1 MMNKYTRPGLAVLAI
16 VAVFVTL
23 EVVELP
29 SHTHLWREIHNS
41 GHAPLFG
48 IMSLA
53 VLALSWQFLRGRYTE
68 RLTHYAIAFALTV
81 SIGAGTELVQLFGP
95 RDADLYDLLLDML
108 GSAGF
113 LGIYFTFDNC
123 LSELHR
129 RLRTMGKTLVRLAS
143 LTLLFAAVLSPLL
156 WGITYLHRA
165 QIFPL
170 LCGFESVW
178 ETKLVDLENAQLSAV
193 PSPPGWTTSGGEKV
207 AMLKMKPAK
216 YAGFGISEPFPD
228 WRGYTDLRFE
238 IYSELDSTI
247 AVLLRV
253 HDFWH
258 NNQYNDRFNQLLE
271 IKGGLNQ
278 FQIPL
283 ERIRTAPTERRLG
296 LGQIAGLQLY
306 VINPIRELTLYID
319 DLRLE

>member
-1 MMNKYTRPGLAVLAI
+1 MNRQARSGLAVLAI
-16 VAVFVTL
+16 IAVFAIL
-23 EVVELP
+23 EFVELP

-48 IMSLA
+48 MMSLA
-53 VLALSWQFLRGRYTE
+53 ILTLSWQFLRGRFSD

-113 LGIYFTFDNC
+113 LGIYLTFDNC
-123 LSELHR
+123 LSDLHM
-129 RLRTMGKTLVRLAS
+129 RLRSIGKTVVRLVS
-143 LTLLFAAVLSPLL
+143 LTLLFGAVLSPLL
-156 WGITYLHRA
+156 WGVTYLHRA
-165 QIFPL
+165 QVFPL

-178 ETKLVDLENAQLSAV
+178 ETNLVDLDNAQLSAV
-193 PSPPGWTTSGGEKV
+193 PSPSGWTTSGGEMV
-207 AMLKMKPAK
+207 AMLKIQPAK
-216 YAGFGISEPFPD
+216 YAGFSLSEPFPD

-247 AVLLRV
+247 AALLRV
-253 HDFWH
+253 HDSWH
-258 NNQYNDRFNQLLE
+258 NNEYNDRFNQILE
-271 IKGGLNQ
+271 IKEGLNR

-283 ERIRTAPTERRLG
+283 ERIRTAPTKRRLG
-296 LGQIAGLQLY
+296 LGKIAGLQLY
-306 VINPIRELTLYID
+306 ILNPTRELTLYVD